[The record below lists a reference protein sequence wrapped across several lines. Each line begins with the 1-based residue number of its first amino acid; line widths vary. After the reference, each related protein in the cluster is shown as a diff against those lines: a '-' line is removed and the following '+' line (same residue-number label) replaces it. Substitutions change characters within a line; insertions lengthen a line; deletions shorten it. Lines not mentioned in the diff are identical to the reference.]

1 MKGGDSAEKVEGG
14 QRLAWGRGKREGGMK
29 GGDSTEK
36 VEGGQRLASD
46 YIQSTSMQGS

>member
-14 QRLAWGRGKREGGMK
+14 QRLN
-29 GGDSTEK
+29 
-36 VEGGQRLASD
+36 SD